1 MKKDYIYTLQKGSKH
16 IVCPACGHKT
26 FKPYVD
32 KKNGQVVNGERF
44 GRCER
49 INNCNYH
56 ERPRG
61 RQTYES
67 RIYTPKIV
75 VPKVP
80 DFINPELVRATF
92 SNFDKN
98 VFFRFLVDFFG
109 AEKATKLQIMYNIGT
124 AKGGG
129 TIFWQQDK
137 EGRFRTGKVMYYNAN
152 GKRDKQRSSWYVH
165 KLVKADFELKQVFFG
180 EHLTVGNDLPISLCE
195 SEKTAIMMTGIND
208 FDRIWIAS
216 GGAMMLSLDRLIR
229 LGRLEYVYPDN
240 GETERWTQQ
249 TAIYKNRH
257 VDDKVDR
264 AVRDGRLSK
273 GADIFD
279 LYQLEKQ

>member
-1 MKKDYIYTLQKGSKH
+1 MRKDYIYTLQKGGKH

-32 KKNGQVVNGERF
+32 KKSGQVVNGERF

-56 ERPRG
+56 ERPTG
-61 RQTYES
+61 KQTYES

-75 VPKVP
+75 VPKAP
-80 DFINPELVRATF
+80 DFIAPELVRATF

-109 AEKATKLQIMYNIGT
+109 AEKASRLQLLYNIGT

-137 EGRFRTGKVMYYNAN
+137 DGNFRTGKVMYYNDN
-152 GKRDKQRSSWYVH
+152 GKRDKSRSSWYVH
-165 KLVKADFELKQVFFG
+165 KRVKADFELKQVFFG
-180 EHLTVGNDLPISLCE
+180 EHLTVGNNLPICLCE
-195 SEKTAIMMTGIND
+195 SEKTAIMMTGIEN
-208 FDRIWIAS
+208 FTRIWLAS
-216 GGAMMLSLDRLIR
+216 GGAMMLNLDRLIR
-229 LGRLEYVYPDN
+229 IGRLDYVFADN
-240 GETERWTQQ
+240 GEFERWEKQ
-249 TAIYKNRH
+249 TALYHKRVMDDL
-257 VDDKVDR
+257 VDV
-264 AVRDGRLSK
+264 AVNDGVLTAGS
-273 GADIFD
+273 DIFD
-279 LYQLEKQ
+279 LYQLENQ